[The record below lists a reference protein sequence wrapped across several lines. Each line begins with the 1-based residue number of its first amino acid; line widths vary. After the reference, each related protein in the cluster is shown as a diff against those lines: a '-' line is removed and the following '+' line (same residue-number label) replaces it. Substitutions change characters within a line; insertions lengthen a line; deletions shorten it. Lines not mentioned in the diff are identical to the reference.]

1 MILQLW
7 IVSSLYLGFWLPVV
21 ITELIQ
27 ITVLPSFMID
37 QLETMLFFTYFIP
50 LFLPMICLSTLP
62 ELMKKIMNIFSLQQ
76 LNVIGVVSHNRG
88 ERQKGTIGVN
98 R

>member
-1 MILQLW
+1 
-7 IVSSLYLGFWLPVV
+7 
-21 ITELIQ
+21 
-27 ITVLPSFMID
+27 MID

-88 ERQKGTIGVN
+88 ARQKGTIAVN

>member
-37 QLETMLFFTYFIP
+37 QLETMLFFIYFIP

-62 ELMKKIMNIFSLQQ
+62 ELMKKIMNIFALQQ
-76 LNVIGVVSHNRG
+76 LNVIGVVSHNRE
-88 ERQKGTIGVN
+88 ERQKGTIAVN